1 MTNGARTA
9 IEPFRFFTIARTTTE
24 GNHEAHTIRQL
35 LAGLARCSDRA
46 VCHHMRRPMGGGGI
60 KPGQASND
68 FASWVKELRNCGG
81 LCEQLTAL
89 DERYYTSVAEMRN
102 DLTSAITKY
111 ISAYPEC
118 ADDPTAAAF
127 RFHEEVEQSIPL
139 DLVARSLEEFRA
151 RIENMSVESFY
162 LHFVASARRFD
173 IQSNDFSVWLT
184 ESLGLKDLANRIN
197 EIDLNQNTLES
208 ARSRILDLIDA
219 ERVNGH

>member
-1 MTNGARTA
+1 
-9 IEPFRFFTIARTTTE
+9 
-24 GNHEAHTIRQL
+24 
-35 LAGLARCSDRA
+35 
-46 VCHHMRRPMGGGGI
+46 MGGGGI
-60 KPGQASND
+60 KPGQASNE
-68 FASWVKELRNCGG
+68 FAIWVKELRNCGG

-102 DLTSAITKY
+102 DLTSAIAEY

-118 ADDPTAAAF
+118 GDDPTGAAF

-151 RIENMSVESFY
+151 RIENMSVETFY

-173 IQSNDFSVWLT
+173 VHSNDFSVWLT

-197 EIDLNQNTLES
+197 EIDLSQNTLES
-208 ARSRILDLIDA
+208 ARKRILELIDA
-219 ERVNGH
+219 ERVNGQ